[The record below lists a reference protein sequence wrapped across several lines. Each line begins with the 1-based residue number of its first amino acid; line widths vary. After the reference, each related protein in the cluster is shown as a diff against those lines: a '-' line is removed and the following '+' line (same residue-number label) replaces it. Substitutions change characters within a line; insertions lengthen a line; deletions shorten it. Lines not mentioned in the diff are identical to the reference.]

1 LLLAVPALEWK
12 PVGQEEWEKAMRNQ
26 RGKARLKTILAIL
39 VSILGATSAV
49 KAGALAGSVLYPL
62 IMPSGFSNIYEP
74 GGPQIVAIGQVVGT
88 VSGSSAPGG
97 HAMLWSGP
105 AGNAVDLNPT
115 NLAITKSGAD
125 GTNGTQQVGFG
136 NGPATG
142 NNTYAMLWNGTAG
155 SAVDLNPTNL
165 GVMTNT
171 VAFSTDGVQQVGEG
185 TGPGTGSSFHALL
198 WNGTA
203 ASAVDLNPTSLGIT
217 YSQALAISGGQQVGG
232 GYGGS
237 TGGNNHALLWFGTA
251 ASAVDLQPTNLSYM
265 TGSNAFGTNGIQ
277 QVGDGEGASFFA
289 HALLWSG
296 TADSAVDLNP
306 TNLTYITDSIA
317 LGTSGTQQV
326 GWGEGSG
333 TGGNSHALL
342 WSDTAASAVDLQTL
356 LPSAGN
362 WKDSTAYII
371 DASGDVFGTADGTY
385 NHYTGSFAVEW
396 SPVVGVPEPASLCI
410 LAVGATGLLR
420 RPQKMGEPQ
429 KTQ

>member
-1 LLLAVPALEWK
+1 
-12 PVGQEEWEKAMRNQ
+12 
-26 RGKARLKTILAIL
+26 
-39 VSILGATSAV
+39 
-49 KAGALAGSVLYPL
+49 
-62 IMPSGFSNIYEP
+62 
-74 GGPQIVAIGQVVGT
+74 
-88 VSGSSAPGG
+88 
-97 HAMLWSGP
+97 
-105 AGNAVDLNPT
+105 
-115 NLAITKSGAD
+115 
-125 GTNGTQQVGFG
+125 
-136 NGPATG
+136 
-142 NNTYAMLWNGTAG
+142 
-155 SAVDLNPTNL
+155 
-165 GVMTNT
+165 
-171 VAFSTDGVQQVGEG
+171 
-185 TGPGTGSSFHALL
+185 
-198 WNGTA
+198 
-203 ASAVDLNPTSLGIT
+203 
-217 YSQALAISGGQQVGG
+217 
-232 GYGGS
+232 
-237 TGGNNHALLWFGTA
+237 
-251 ASAVDLQPTNLSYM
+251 M